1 VGGRRGEGREGGKR
15 RFGCMYVCKEEVTCE
30 EIEQVLIVDVSLRFY
45 STYAHTHTRE
55 LLYLDLKAS
64 LSPKNTPVIT

>member
-1 VGGRRGEGREGGKR
+1 
-15 RFGCMYVCKEEVTCE
+15 MYVCKEEVTCE